1 MVGMH
6 KRETIFDQKSQECS
20 FISWEMGTT
29 TALTGWVL
37 WILGSRHPGPCIV
50 GKCFG
55 SVLVLRIVGRIIHS
69 WCSIIDAEAAKIR
82 Y

>member
-1 MVGMH
+1 MH

-55 SVLVLRIVGRIIHS
+55 SVLVSTEFFIPG
-69 WCSIIDAEAAKIR
+69 AASLTRKLPRLDISR
-82 Y
+82 QQ